1 MNLDSSNRRLKNE
14 ENVAR
19 NQPFLIG
26 RFFLHLVHRNR
37 DRPLKSLLRKGLCGH
52 YCVSKPILHIEVNF
66 PFFNLPQ
73 MDHNAIWSAQSDSAN
88 ARGCYCCWWGD
99 QVSPKLNGTLSRNR
113 FLSLAIIIKYCTKG
127 EFSIIFVVILLYS
140 TAFSVRDFF
149 PGIFIEHDRF
159 EELWIWKTRKIQS
172 PVRNFCVCL

>member
-14 ENVAR
+14 ENVVR
-19 NQPFLIG
+19 NMPFLIR
-26 RFFLHLVHRNR
+26 RFLLHLVHRNR

-52 YCVSKPILHIEVNF
+52 YCVSKRILHIEVNF

-99 QVSPKLNGTLSRNR
+99 QVSPKLNGTLSRNW
-113 FLSLAIIIKYCTKG
+113 FLLLPIIIKYCKKRW
-127 EFSIIFVVILLYS
+127 EFHYICGYILVLNS
-140 TAFSVRDFF
+140 LLCT
-149 PGIFIEHDRF
+149 
-159 EELWIWKTRKIQS
+159 W
-172 PVRNFCVCL
+172 FCSWNIYRAWPI